1 MYKFFYFLSVKL
13 QRDPLIQI
21 KKSSQTYFK
30 KEKKKKSVQSITS
43 VIGIEVTKKTK
54 EPYESKSKTQNGE
67 MSDTQKQ

>member
-30 KEKKKKSVQSITS
+30 KEKKKSVQSITS